1 MLRWAAADD
10 LEGLSKGEML
20 SMLRF
25 GADRIFQNSE
35 GRPPSDEDLD
45 AIIDRSDKLGEAG
58 AHSSARSGPTAHSAC
73 SVQQGTSLQDHR
85 CLNAQKQARG
95 QRST

>member
-1 MLRWAAADD
+1 MSRRAAADD

-35 GRPPSDEDLD
+35 GKPPSDEDLD

-58 AHSSARSGPTAHSAC
+58 ARSSARP
-73 SVQQGTSLQDHR
+73 SVDALG
-85 CLNAQKQARG
+85 
-95 QRST
+95 

>member
-1 MLRWAAADD
+1 MLQWAAVDD

-58 AHSSARSGPTAHSAC
+58 ARCSARSGLNAHSRP
-73 SVQQGTSLQDHR
+73 VLQQGTSLQENSR
-85 CLNAQKQARG
+85 SKPNKQARA
-95 QRST
+95 

>member
-58 AHSSARSGPTAHSAC
+58 ARSSARSVLSAHSRQI
-73 SVQQGTSLQDHR
+73 QQGTSLQET
-85 CLNAQKQARG
+85 AF
-95 QRST
+95 

>member
-1 MLRWAAADD
+1 
-10 LEGLSKGEML
+10 ML

-45 AIIDRSDKLGEAG
+45 SIIDRSDKLGEAG
-58 AHSSARSGPTAHSAC
+58 ARSVARSSLDALSC
-73 SVQQGTSLQDHR
+73 SVLQQGISVHR
-85 CLNAQKQARG
+85 AA
-95 QRST
+95 SEHT